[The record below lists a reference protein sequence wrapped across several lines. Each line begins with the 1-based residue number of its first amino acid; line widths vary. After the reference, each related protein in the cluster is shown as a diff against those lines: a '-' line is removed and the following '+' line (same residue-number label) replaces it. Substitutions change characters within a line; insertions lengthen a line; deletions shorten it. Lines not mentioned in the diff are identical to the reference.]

1 MIDRKALWI
10 SILIFL
16 AITAATLW
24 RLSLLPDWHHV
35 PMDGPAGHR
44 TASPFTLFRAPAGL
58 LIEIALLF
66 ARKWLVSGSE
76 ESIQSWSRWGGLAI
90 VSISAIIAVVQA
102 VTIARSLGLGAGLD
116 RMAVAHGMQVLMGIL
131 VMMLGNALPKM
142 PWLSA
147 RFRPFRLDPWQWN
160 RHLRLMGKLMV
171 GLGLFVAVGG
181 PLLPPALFRTVV
193 FGLWLAMMAASIAYR
208 IKLRREPPSPVLS

>member
-35 PMDGPAGHR
+35 PMDGPAGQR
-44 TASPFTLFRAPAGL
+44 SASAFYLFSAPAAL
-58 LIEIALLF
+58 LLEIALLF
-66 ARKWLVSGSE
+66 GRKWWVSGPE
-76 ESIQSWSRWGGLAI
+76 ESIQSWSRWGGQAI
-90 VSISAIIAVVQA
+90 VTISAIIAVVQA
-102 VTIARSLGLGAGLD
+102 IAIARSLGLGAGLD
-116 RMAVAHGMQVLMGIL
+116 RMAVGHGMQVLMGIF

-142 PWLSA
+142 PFLSV

-160 RHLRLMGKLMV
+160 RHLRLIGKLMV
-171 GLGLFVAVGG
+171 GLGFFVAVGG
-181 PLLPPALFRTVV
+181 PLLPHPLFRNIVL
-193 FGLWLAMMAASIAYR
+193 GLWLAMMAANILYR
-208 IKLRREPPSPVLS
+208 IKLRREPPGPILS